1 MDMDL
6 EVDKYAHRALLCC
19 LAVACAA
26 APSRAAAFGDPL
38 WKFFTDYAVTVVEPV
53 PGVSGTG
60 MDLLVGSEDDSLYL
74 VKTRGAAAGKQAWAS
89 AFKATLSAATALADI
104 NGDGAADAAAGDE
117 FGVIEAVSGAD
128 GKPIWA
134 FLTFGT
140 VLSLAALPDVNGDG
154 VGDVAAGSENDTVY
168 CLSGKPGGKLGKSIW
183 EFALPVAKH
192 GPPGGTAAPKAAA
205 RPSMQKLAVG
215 VNSVAVVGE
224 KGKAPFG
231 LAAGTSLDTVYCL
244 ALADGAV
251 KWKTGLPGDIW
262 KVVAFPDQ
270 DDDGVEELLLACGAD
285 AAYLLNGAT
294 GAVIWSHAVTA
305 GATAVAAA
313 PDMDGDGKP
322 DALIG
327 DGDGAVH
334 CVPGN
339 SKGSS
344 VKSAWMYS
352 FKDTSTILSIAV
364 PGDLDKDGRAE
375 CVVGT
380 SNDTV
385 ALLSGKGARLAA
397 ASVGG
402 MVNALAVPGDISGDG
417 APDWVAGS
425 EIGYAQAFSGSDVVS
440 LRPVRPP
447 AAARAARMAG
457 RPSPLFPRPGSGSA
471 YDGRGRAYPV
481 SHPISPARSGER
493 VPPAQAGITAE

>member
-1 MDMDL
+1 M
-6 EVDKYAHRALLCC
+6 KAFTHRALLGY
-19 LAVACAA
+19 LAAACAA
-26 APSRAAAFGDPL
+26 APSWASAYGDPL
-38 WKFFTDYAVTVVEPV
+38 WKFYTDYAVTVVEPV

-60 MDLLVGSEDDSLYL
+60 TDLLVGSQDDSLYL
-74 VKTRGAAAGKQAWAS
+74 VKSRGAGAGKQAWAS
-89 AFKATLSAATALADI
+89 AFKATLSAATSVADL
-104 NGDGAADAAAGDE
+104 NGDGAADAVAGDE
-117 FGVIEAVSGAD
+117 FGLIEAVSGAD
-128 GKPIWA
+128 GKAIWA

-140 VLSLAALPDVNGDG
+140 VLSLAPLPDVNGDG
-154 VGDVAAGSENDTVY
+154 ADDVAVGSENDTVY

-192 GPPGGTAAPKAAA
+192 GPPGGPPGPKVSA

-215 VNSVAVVGE
+215 VNTVAVIGQ
-224 KGKAPFG
+224 KGKPPFG

-251 KWKTGLPGDIW
+251 KWKAGLPGDIW
-262 KVVAFPDQ
+262 KIVAFPDQ
-270 DDDGVEELLLACGAD
+270 DNDGVDELLLACGAD

-294 GAVIWSHAVTA
+294 GAIVWSHGVTA
-305 GATAVAAA
+305 GATMVAAA

-327 DGDGAVH
+327 DGDGTLH

-339 SKGSS
+339 SKGMA

-352 FKDTSTILSIAV
+352 FRDTSTILSIAV
-364 PGDLDKDGRAE
+364 PGDLDKDGRAD

-385 ALLSGKGARLAA
+385 ALISGKGVRLSAA
-397 ASVGG
+397 GVGG
-402 MVNALAVPGDISGDG
+402 MVNALAAPGDISGDG

-440 LRPVRPP
+440 LRPGRAS
-447 AAARAARMAG
+447 AAARAFRLAR
-457 RPSPLFPRPGSGSA
+457 RPSPLFPRPGTGSA
-471 YDGRGRAYPV
+471 YDGRGRAYP
-481 SHPISPARSGER
+481 SSPAPKGESGS
-493 VPPAQAGITAE
+493 PAEAGRAVE

>member
-1 MDMDL
+1 MK
-6 EVDKYAHRALLCC
+6 VHAHRAIYGY
-19 LAVACAA
+19 LAAVCAA
-26 APSRAAAFGDPL
+26 APTGAAAYGDSL
-38 WKFFTDYAVTVVEPV
+38 WKFFAEFAVTVVEPV
-53 PGVSGTG
+53 PGVSGSG
-60 MDLLVGSEDDSLYL
+60 VDLLIGSEDDTLYL
-74 VKTRGAAAGKQAWAS
+74 VKSRGAGAGKQAWA
-89 AFKATLSAATALADI
+89 APFKATLSAAAALPDI
-104 NGDGAADAAAGDE
+104 NGDDAADAVAGDE
-117 FGVIEAVSGAD
+117 FGLIEAVSGAD
-128 GKPIWA
+128 GSPVWA
-134 FLTFGT
+134 FITFGT

-154 VGDVAAGSENDTVY
+154 AADVAVGSENDTVY

-183 EFALPVAKH
+183 SFALPAAKH
-192 GPPGGTAAPKAAA
+192 GPPGGPPVAKAAA

-215 VNSVAVVGE
+215 VNSVALVGE
-224 KGKAPFG
+224 KGKPAFG

-251 KWKTGLPGDIW
+251 KWKAGLPGDIW
-262 KVVAFPDQ
+262 KIVAFPDQ
-270 DDDGVEELLLACGAD
+270 DNDGVEELLLACGAD

-294 GAVIWSHAVTA
+294 GAVIWSHDVVA
-305 GATAVAAA
+305 GATMVAAA

-327 DGDGAVH
+327 DGNGTLH

-339 SKGSS
+339 SKGTA
-344 VKSAWMYS
+344 VRSAWMYS

-364 PGDLDKDGRAE
+364 PGDLDKDGRAD

-385 ALLSGKGARLAA
+385 AAINGKGIRLWA

-425 EIGYAQAFSGSDVVS
+425 EIGYAQAFSGSEAVS
-440 LRPVRPP
+440 IRPGR
-447 AAARAARMAG
+447 AAAAGSVSRMP
-457 RPSPLFPRPGSGSA
+457 RHPSPLFFRPGSGDA
-471 YDGRGRAYPV
+471 YDGRGRARPQ
-481 SHPISPARSGER
+481 SPAHAGA
-493 VPPAQAGITAE
+493 PAK